1 MTTRQLIVA
10 TLIGASSAAFAAP
23 VAYVTVDH
31 SSAAL
36 IDAAAVK
43 AVWQE
48 QLSEKFTKRLA
59 RVSPPSRWAFI
70 SQVEGGFNEA
80 KICVVT
86 ARVAFAP
93 RSGKTVVF
101 TPAKMATAFDALPN
115 ATSAQCA
122 ELAKAKLREAIAA
135 VASSL
140 ITP

>member
-1 MTTRQLIVA
+1 MTAKHLIAAAFVV
-10 TLIGASSAAFAAP
+10 GSSATFAAP
-23 VAYVTVDH
+23 VPYVTVDH

-36 IDAAAVK
+36 IDAATVK
-43 AVWQE
+43 AVWKE
-48 QLSEKFTKRLA
+48 QLGERFTKRLA

-93 RSGKTVVF
+93 RSGKTVLF

-115 ATSAQCA
+115 ATSDQCA
-122 ELAKAKLREAIAA
+122 DLAKAKLREAIAA

-140 ITP
+140 IAP